1 MSDLV
6 ERLRQASERGMKH
19 EAGPVRAYCDA
30 ITLSEA
36 AAEIERLTAALASE
50 REACALVAD
59 EEERMCEEQRNER
72 PRDSYHWSF
81 WERSRKSASSIA
93 SAIRARGKEI

>member
-6 ERLRQASERGMKH
+6 ERLRQKVHVYDGVGAVWAANDLR
-19 EAGPVRAYCDA
+19 
-30 ITLSEA
+30 EA

-50 REACALVAD
+50 REACALVGEAVAAT
-59 EEERMCEEQRNER
+59 CV
-72 PRDSYHWSF
+72 PRGACCNTAL
-81 WERSRKSASSIA
+81 EVA